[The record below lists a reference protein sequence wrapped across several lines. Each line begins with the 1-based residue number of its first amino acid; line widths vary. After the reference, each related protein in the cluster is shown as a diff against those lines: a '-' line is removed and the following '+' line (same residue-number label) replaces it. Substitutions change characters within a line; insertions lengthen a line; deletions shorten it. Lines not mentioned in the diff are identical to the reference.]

1 MNVYI
6 VSFSKTTS
14 STTALI
20 KEIVHMMDC
29 VAGMKV
35 LTHLPIYTDDR
46 LSVEDYDC
54 KIAFAAPPS
63 TGVFTN

>member
-29 VAGMKV
+29 VC
-35 LTHLPIYTDDR
+35 TTYPLPIRTFGFR
-46 LSVEDYDC
+46 
-54 KIAFAAPPS
+54 
-63 TGVFTN
+63 